1 MVKSL
6 KFRTCIT
13 NFSSFSRIFT
23 YKFKTMKSNQFII
36 EEISLFDFNKTVEKL
51 VAEAE
56 RREWKVPFVHD
67 MQQSLAKSGKAVKP
81 VKVIE
86 ICKPE
91 YSGQMLELNDER
103 IISVMMPCRISVY
116 EKEDGKT
123 YIALIN
129 AGNMASGMP
138 DNIAAVLKSSADE
151 SLEIVK
157 SVTN

>member
-1 MVKSL
+1 M
-6 KFRTCIT
+6 
-13 NFSSFSRIFT
+13 
-23 YKFKTMKSNQFII
+23 KTNQFII
-36 EEISLFDFNKTVEKL
+36 EEISLFDFDKTVEKL

-56 RREWKVPFVHD
+56 HREWKVLFVHD
-67 MQQSLAKSGKAVKP
+67 LQQSLAKSGKSVKP

-91 YSGQMLELNDER
+91 YSGQMLELSDER

-116 EKEDGKT
+116 DKVDGKT

-129 AGNMASGMP
+129 TGNMSNGMAVK
-138 DNIAAVLKSSADE
+138 IAELMKSIADE

-157 SVTN
+157 SINN